1 MRTLDWVEG
10 TNNSPM
16 FTTHDVVVFLDGLE
30 QSDNMIDKWHM
41 YMMKDGRISFVGL
54 NLANIRRK
62 V

>member
-1 MRTLDWVEG
+1 MLDWVEG
-10 TNNSPM
+10 TDNSLV
-16 FTTHDVVVFLDGLE
+16 FTTHDVVVFLDGLK

-41 YMMKDGRISFVGL
+41 YMMKHGRISFVSF

>member
-1 MRTLDWVEG
+1 MRMLDWVEG

-16 FTTHDVVVFLDGLE
+16 FATHDVVVFLDGLE

-41 YMMKDGRISFVGL
+41 HMMKDGHISFVGL

>member
-1 MRTLDWVEG
+1 MRMLDWVEG
-10 TNNSPM
+10 IDNSPV
-16 FTTHDVVVFLDGLE
+16 FTTHDVVVFLDGLK

-41 YMMKDGRISFVGL
+41 YMMKHGRISFVSF